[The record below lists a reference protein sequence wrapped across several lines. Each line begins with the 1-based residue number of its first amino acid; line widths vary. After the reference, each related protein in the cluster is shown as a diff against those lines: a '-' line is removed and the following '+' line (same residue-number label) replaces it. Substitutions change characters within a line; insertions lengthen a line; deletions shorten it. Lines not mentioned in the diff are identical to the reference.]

1 MSAASVHAVPTAE
14 AVPRRT
20 PRHPLEIPVDVTI
33 LRSGV
38 PFLIPGRAVNVCE
51 GGMAAILAGEL
62 RLGDSVGLEFRLP
75 SMGLPM
81 RTKAVVRHQARLR
94 CGVEFV
100 NLSREGQTMIQYW
113 AALADKSAPR
123 PLAPKIAPIIQSA
136 ARKRRKWRPALLRRF
151 LWTSLAVFLTIAAL
165 GWWHWY
171 HAWQE
176 LETVAAASSV
186 GESEP
191 TQVPADI
198 MVRRVTHKVE
208 PIDPDAAKN
217 GRTQA
222 VVLLDTVVG
231 ADGSVINVKAIS
243 GPDSLA
249 KAAADAV
256 RAWRFDPYEV
266 SGRPEAVETTLAVQF
281 GPHP

>member
-1 MSAASVHAVPTAE
+1 
-14 AVPRRT
+14 
-20 PRHPLEIPVDVTI
+20 VDITI

-38 PFLIPGRAVNVCE
+38 PFLIPGRAVNVGE

-62 RLGDSVGLEFRLP
+62 RPGDSVGLEFRLP
-75 SMGLPM
+75 SMGLPL
-81 RTKAVVRHQARLR
+81 RTKAVVRHQSRLR

-113 AALADKSAPR
+113 ASLEDRAAPR
-123 PLAPKIAPIIQSA
+123 PLSPKTARA
-136 ARKRRKWRPALLRRF
+136 AHPSSRKPHRWKPAMVRRF
-151 LWTSLAVFLTIAAL
+151 LWTSLAIFLLIGGL

-176 LETVAAASSV
+176 LETVAGGV
-186 GESEP
+186 RESEP
-191 TQVPADI
+191 TQVSAEV

-208 PIDPDAAKN
+208 PVDPDTAQQERAA
-217 GRTQA
+217 T

-231 ADGSVINVKAIS
+231 ADGSVINVKALS

-266 SGRPEAVETTLAVQF
+266 SGRPEAVETTLAVRF
-281 GPHP
+281 GPRP